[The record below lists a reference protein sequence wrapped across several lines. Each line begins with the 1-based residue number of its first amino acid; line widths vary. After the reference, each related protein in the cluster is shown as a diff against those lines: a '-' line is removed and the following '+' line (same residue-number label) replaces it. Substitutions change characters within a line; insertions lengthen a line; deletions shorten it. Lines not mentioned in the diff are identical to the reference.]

1 MGAQVSQT
9 DYEWVYTEEPHA
21 TRRKEILGKNLCLRA
36 CQLMS
41 LIMSYENMS
50 PVFIIYTVQSP

>member
-21 TRRKEILGKNLCLRA
+21 TRRKEILGKTVSMKICRRF
-36 CQLMS
+36 S
-41 LIMSYENMS
+41 F
-50 PVFIIYTVQSP
+50 FIQYKLQ

>member
-21 TRRKEILGKNLCLRA
+21 TRRKEILGKNLCLRE

-41 LIMSYENMS
+41 YVNMS
-50 PVFIIYTVQSP
+50 PVFIFYTVQSP